1 MDPNKKVGTD
11 LPAQQE
17 QELEKWLED
26 LDKELDTLEE
36 EQKERWKVDDT
47 PHTC

>member
-1 MDPNKKVGTD
+1 MDPKEKGAD
-11 LPAQQE
+11 LPAQQQ

-36 EQKERWKVDDT
+36 EQKERWDIEEK
-47 PHTC
+47 PE